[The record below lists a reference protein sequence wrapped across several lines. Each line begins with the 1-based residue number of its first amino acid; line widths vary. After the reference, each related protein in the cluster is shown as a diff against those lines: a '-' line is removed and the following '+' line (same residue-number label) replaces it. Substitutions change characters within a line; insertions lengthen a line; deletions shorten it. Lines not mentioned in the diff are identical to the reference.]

1 MNNRIKEAARP
12 VESNISRVETTMV
25 ELDSMLVDLDK
36 EKIEDLPKNLSIK
49 LGNIECKLKQ
59 IDKSI
64 HFQESRK
71 PLIMAN
77 IDNVVT
83 EQFNRYRNAVVQAL
97 REMCSNILTNSR
109 DIERLNSIIARLP
122 NVKKGEIV
130 MNRMLSN
137 IDIIDSR
144 LTISRRKSEV
154 LTQLLGGKTNR
165 KISQELDISEKTVKN
180 HLWKIYRKLGVK
192 NRTQLFHRLI
202 SS

>member
-1 MNNRIKEAARP
+1 MNNRIKEAAGP
-12 VESNISRVETTMV
+12 VENNISRVEAILL
-25 ELDSMLVDLDK
+25 ELDSMLLDLDK
-36 EKIEDLPKNLSIK
+36 DKIGDLPKNLSIK
-49 LGNIECKLKQ
+49 IEDIECKLKQ
-59 IDKSI
+59 IDESI
-64 HFQESRK
+64 YFQESRK
-71 PLIMAN
+71 PLVMAN
-77 IDNVVT
+77 IDNVAT
-83 EQFNRYRNAVVQAL
+83 EQFNLYRNTVVKAL

-144 LTISRRKSEV
+144 LSISRREREV
-154 LTQLLGGKTNR
+154 LIQLLGGKTNR